1 MNSIF
6 KVDEK
11 DLKEYLFKN
20 YRSDRN
26 YNKDLDVT
34 YDLEIAK
41 GEKGTEKSIK
51 IKQDILVC
59 KKGCDKCRS
68 ITDKTFNLL
77 EKNCGRVEEM
87 DTDIIVKIPND
98 VQDGQEVV
106 LIGQGRRKNN
116 KYGNLKVNVKVK

>member
-34 YDLEIAK
+34 YDLEITE

-98 VQDGQEVV
+98 VQDGQAVV

>member
-11 DLKEYLFKN
+11 DLQEYLFKN

-34 YDLEIAK
+34 YDLEIAE

-59 KKGCDKCRS
+59 KKGCDKCRN

-77 EKNCGRVEEM
+77 EKNCGRVEER
-87 DTDIIVKIPND
+87 DTNINVKIPNNI
-98 VQDGQEVV
+98 QDGQSIV
-106 LIGQGRRKNN
+106 LAGQGRRENN
-116 KYGNLKVNVKVK
+116 KCGNLKVIVKVR

>member
-34 YDLEIAK
+34 YDLEIAE

-98 VQDGQEVV
+98 VQDGQAVV